1 MIIDLL
7 LTLDYD
13 PETKTVSIVK
23 QKVTGEKESTTKKK
37 STKKKDDGSTVPI
50 IYLEDNKLSLNNRAM
65 EVLELEPDERVSI
78 IYQTD
83 DEGYLFP
90 VIAKD
95 STLGCEGGNRTTK
108 SQTVSCR
115 GKANEKLREFGS
127 EFTLVDI
134 GQGLFKMDGGVKVKA
149 SSKTKPDN
157 SIKIS
162 KEEDIEEDLP
172 MEATL
177 DESDNT
183 EINEEFNFEL

>member
-23 QKVTGEKESTTKKK
+23 QKVTGEKESTPKKK

-65 EVLELEPDERVSI
+65 EILELEPDERVSI

-83 DEGYLFP
+83 DDGYLFP

-115 GKANEKLREFGS
+115 GKANEKLREFGT

-172 MEATL
+172 MEAIL